1 MTMLDHVTQH
11 VEFKQKL
18 GYQFTTQAGM
28 LKSFARF
35 AEAEEFI
42 RSSTALAWAATAS
55 SRPRRARRLHVVRNF
70 ALWVH
75 AEDNRHQ
82 VPPAVAFGPASR
94 YRHTPT
100 LISIPEIQRLL
111 SAALSTKPAAT
122 INPLTWHYLFGL
134 IATTGLRVSEA
145 VNLTLGDVTADGLV
159 IRETK
164 FRKSRLVVI
173 HPTTRDALERYLTF
187 RLKLPTCSRHLF
199 VLRSGE
205 PPKAKWAGEVF
216 RKLAERTGVRSPHD
230 SRGATVHSLRH
241 SFAVRSLESLP
252 PGSDPSRHM
261 LALATCLGHA
271 NVSHTYWYLQ
281 STPTVLRSI
290 AEATEQAHHIDA
302 GVHHD

>member
-1 MTMLDHVTQH
+1 MTMLDHVTRY
-11 VEFKQKL
+11 VEFKQQL
-18 GYQFTTQAGM
+18 GYQFTTQASM

-35 AEAEEFI
+35 AGTEESI
-42 RSSTALAWAATAS
+42 RSDIVLAWAAIAS
-55 SRPRRARRLHVVRNF
+55 SRPRRARRLHVVHNF

-82 VPPAVAFGPASR
+82 VPPADVFGPVSR
-94 YRHTPT
+94 DRHTPT
-100 LISIPEIQRLL
+100 LISIADIRKLL
-111 SAALSTKPAAT
+111 SAALAIAPGET
-122 INPLTWHYLFGL
+122 INPFTWHYLFGL

-159 IRETK
+159 ISETK

-173 HPTTRDALERYLTF
+173 HSTTRDALDRYLTF
-187 RLKLPTCSRHLF
+187 RLRLPTRSRHLF
-199 VLRSGE
+199 VLRSGQ

-230 SRGATVHSLRH
+230 ARGATVHSLRH

-252 PGSDPSRHM
+252 PGTDPSRHM

-290 AEATEQAHHIDA
+290 VEATEQAHHIDTEA
-302 GVHHD
+302 HHD